1 MRLSYNKDAMSTSL
15 PCQNPDFCKCH
26 FVAREKFELGLVD
39 IVWCWSTL
47 FEFAY
52 DGRNPGPYLSSLT
65 TDRACIVS
73 IENQPSLV
81 D

>member
-39 IVWCWSTL
+39 IV
-47 FEFAY
+47 
-52 DGRNPGPYLSSLT
+52 
-65 TDRACIVS
+65 
-73 IENQPSLV
+73 
-81 D
+81 